1 MIYCPNGGRGWRG
14 GEGGGTGHGG
24 GVGGWVG
31 GGRWNGG
38 GKQGRERRGSACS
51 DFGGSIN
58 YSTVNFEG

>member
-1 MIYCPNGGRGWRG
+1 MAGGGKG
-14 GEGGGTGHGG
+14 AEPGMGEGW
-24 GVGGWVG
+24 VGGWV